1 MLGLPPYC
9 YTANGAPL
17 CFDVPTTVLLLGV
30 AVAMWRASGDAQGAP
45 KATPLR
51 VGIGVAALCAATC
64 DLVLGIDA
72 VAAVP
77 WRLSRL
83 AVGGAAAARCAGWL
97 GARSLAAR
105 SRDVPGALAAFAVG
119 ELALAGFALGPAAA
133 RAARPAA
140 GAVEVVGAALAA
152 GRFASCAAAALCLGV
167 GALAVGDAGGD
178 DVEAGEGL
186 LGGRA
191 TPNVSLDGVSLK
203 GLFGCLRPREA
214 PPPPDLAAALL
225 ADAARS
231 PSQFLIARHD
241 FARPHSDAPPP
252 LAPSSPARLRYVP
265 SPAGTGVTPLAAGR
279 DTRRP
284 VLRALGFS
292 VLGDRP
298 LYELE
303 VTPPGFGAEPRV
315 VKRFEFHLDLCD
327 ALLRQSLAA
336 PTPPRAASLDAG
348 ATPPKSF
355 GDLFRSV
362 PKSAPPRAPEP
373 EAPGPGVPR
382 RRPDAPAAAHLTDV
396 EAHFERLVTFGA
408 SESLAASRR
417 AALANALLA
426 APEEPGDADD
436 SAPEPAAP
444 EDDGPGPLPTLLGG
458 GAVSADVDAVA
469 VCAVAKI
476 ADSFRETYGT
486 LASGR
491 VLYRVRVFED
501 GELRWTCAKSFAQL
515 RALAGLVGRA
525 APEPDAAPKLPR
537 PRPPASA
544 WSPPGRP
551 LRWGHD
557 PDAVPDANAALNFA
571 LAAPAFSETVRL
583 FLESDV
589 VADGA
594 DRWDLV
600 AAVDDAGAFTAT
612 WATCAAADDARRR
625 GAAARSLALDNA
637 APALNWLP
645 ADAPPF
651 DLGGDVAD
659 VARAAAALLAAMLAA
674 AGAPAG
680 DRCDAD
686 DGRFERLDGQDDARL
701 IAGGDGVA
709 ALEASERAPPGPDS
723 PSAGRRFSRRSI
735 KQGILSLKDGVLD
748 LVISDKAPTPRGRRI
763 SASLP
768 PAALRASRAQSR
780 LSVDDADGDDDD
792 GRPSDLAPAEAPA
805 ASRRPSDAA
814 PRGGLHVADGSTG
827 GCWVSLARYRNAL
840 LHTSAWR
847 DFRAVVGRL
856 RSCDPLAERE
866 PGAPARAATLLNL
879 HGALAVHGA
888 LAAGAGSGRP
898 TSTQRC
904 RDHDR
909 YALAVGD
916 DDEHVALGHLEDA
929 LLRRPACAQLI
940 AANLGE
946 FSERPPRA
954 LDVRAALLLC
964 AARACAPALGAAAP
978 RPRRAARRAIER
990 RAAAVVDASL
1000 DLVVAPRGSSLYDD
1014 DGDSRGSLA
1023 SARGADDRDGVRE
1036 SLASAFDQAG
1046 DDGSDPGRRR
1056 GSAAGDDDT
1065 LSRGSLG
1072 DGDATFGV
1080 TVVLPHDF
1088 QRHSCVASR
1097 RAWRR
1102 RRRRRKPRPAAGRG
1116 PRGDA
1121 SNPPSA
1127 GGAEWCD
1134 AAEAQRRLQEESE
1147 AARVGAARRERA
1159 GLREFVDD
1167 SDGDGARRSGDD
1179 DASSSSSEEEDAS
1192 APGDADGP
1200 ASPGRLERR
1209 GAAMRNLLD
1218 FLASTGGR
1226 ATAKALDDPRTTTT
1240 RVRFRRADF
1249 RPALRVF
1256 DAKGEA

>member
-1 MLGLPPYC
+1 MLGLPPSC

-45 KATPLR
+45 KATP
-51 VGIGVAALCAATC
+51 CAWASASRRSARRPATSC
-64 DLVLGIDA
+64 WASTPSPPCPGA
-72 VAAVP
+72 
-77 WRLSRL
+77 SRGSPS
-83 AVGGAAAARCAGWL
+83 ARAAA
-97 GARSLAAR
+97 
-105 SRDVPGALAAFAVG
+105 
-119 ELALAGFALGPAAA
+119 LALAGFALGPAAA

-167 GALAVGDAGGD
+167 GALAVGDAGD

-186 LGGRA
+186 LGGRS

-355 GDLFRSV
+355 GDLFRSA
-362 PKSAPPRAPEP
+362 PKSAPPRPPEP

-396 EAHFERLVTFGA
+396 EAHFERL
-408 SESLAASRR
+408 
-417 AALANALLA
+417 
-426 APEEPGDADD
+426 
-436 SAPEPAAP
+436 
-444 EDDGPGPLPTLLGG
+444 
-458 GAVSADVDAVA
+458 
-469 VCAVAKI
+469 I

-501 GELRWTCAKSFAQL
+501 GELKWTCAKSFAQL

-525 APEPDAAPKLPR
+525 APEPDAAPKLQR
-537 PRPPASA
+537 PAAGERLV
-544 WSPPGRP
+544 PPGRP

-557 PDAVPDANAALNFA
+557 PDAVPDANAVLNFA
-571 LAAPAFSETVRL
+571 LAAPAFAETVRL

-600 AAVDDAGAFTAT
+600 AAVDDAGAVTAT

-645 ADAPPF
+645 ADPPPF
-651 DLGGDVAD
+651 ELGGGVGGVAGPPRRCSPPCSRPR
-659 VARAAAALLAAMLAA
+659 ARRGRPLRRGRRTLR
-674 AGAPAG
+674 AP
-680 DRCDAD
+680 RRP
-686 DGRFERLDGQDDARL
+686 GRREAHRRRRRRRG
-701 IAGGDGVA
+701 AGGVG
-709 ALEASERAPPGPDS
+709 APPGPDS
-723 PSAGRRFSRRSI
+723 PSAARRFSRQSI

-748 LVISDKAPTPRGRRI
+748 LVISDKAPTPRGHGAPTPRGRRI

-805 ASRRPSDAA
+805 ASRRPSGGA

-856 RSCDPLAERE
+856 RSCEPLAERE

-909 YALAVGD
+909 YALAPGD
-916 DDEHVALGHLEDA
+916 DDERALGHLEA

-946 FSERPPRA
+946 FSGGP
-954 LDVRAALLLC
+954 
-964 AARACAPALGAAAP
+964 ARARRPRGAAPLRGAGLRAGARRRAP
-978 RPRRAARRAIER
+978 RQRRRAIER
-990 RAAAVVDASL
+990 RAAVVDASL

-1023 SARGADDRDGVRE
+1023 SARATVT
-1036 SLASAFDQAG
+1036 ASA
-1046 DDGSDPGRRR
+1046 SRSRRPSTR
-1056 GSAAGDDDT
+1056 PATTARTRAAAAGARPAT
-1065 LSRGSLG
+1065 TTRSRAARSATATRPSASPSCCPTTSSATPASRAAARGGGGGGGGSRG
-1072 DGDATFGV
+1072 
-1080 TVVLPHDF
+1080 
-1088 QRHSCVASR
+1088 
-1097 RAWRR
+1097 
-1102 RRRRRKPRPAAGRG
+1102 PRPAGA
-1116 PRGDA
+1116 RGDA

-1134 AAEAQRRLQEESE
+1134 AAEAQRRLQESRPRGRG
-1147 AARVGAARRERA
+1147 APRAR

-1179 DASSSSSEEEDAS
+1179 DASSSSSSEEDAS
-1192 APGDADGP
+1192 VGRADGP

-1240 RVRFRRADF
+1240 RA
-1249 RPALRVF
+1249 
-1256 DAKGEA
+1256 EA

>member
-1 MLGLPPYC
+1 MLGLPPSC

-77 WRLSRL
+77 WRL
-83 AVGGAAAARCAGWL
+83 AARRRRRRRG
-97 GARSLAAR
+97 RR
-105 SRDVPGALAAFAVG
+105 
-119 ELALAGFALGPAAA
+119 GFA
-133 RAARPAA
+133 R
-140 GAVEVVGAALAA
+140 
-152 GRFASCAAAALCLGV
+152 GRS
-167 GALAVGDAGGD
+167 
-178 DVEAGEGL
+178 
-186 LGGRA
+186 

-355 GDLFRSV
+355 GDLFRSA
-362 PKSAPPRAPEP
+362 PKSAPPRPPEP

-417 AALANALLA
+417 AALAALLA
-426 APEEPGDADD
+426 APRPGDADLT
-436 SAPEPAAP
+436 APEPAAP
-444 EDDGPGPLPTLLGG
+444 EDDGPGPPPTLLGG
-458 GAVSADVDAVA
+458 GAVSADVNAVA

-501 GELRWTCAKSFAQL
+501 GELKWTCAKSFAQL

-525 APEPDAAPKLPR
+525 APEPDAAPKLQR
-537 PRPPASA
+537 PGAGERLV
-544 WSPPGRP
+544 PPGRP

-557 PDAVPDANAALNFA
+557 PDAVPDANAALGFA
-571 LAAPAFSETVRL
+571 LAAPAFAETVRL

-589 VADGA
+589 VAGGA

-600 AAVDDAGAFTAT
+600 AP
-612 WATCAAADDARRR
+612 
-625 GAAARSLALDNA
+625 SA
-637 APALNWLP
+637 APAP
-645 ADAPPF
+645 SRRP
-651 DLGGDVAD
+651 
-659 VARAAAALLAAMLAA
+659 
-674 AGAPAG
+674 
-680 DRCDAD
+680 
-686 DGRFERLDGQDDARL
+686 GRR
-701 IAGGDGVA
+701 
-709 ALEASERAPPGPDS
+709 PDS
-723 PSAGRRFSRRSI
+723 PSAARRFSRQSI

-748 LVISDKAPTPRGRRI
+748 LVISDKAPTPRGHGAPTPRGRRI

-856 RSCDPLAERE
+856 RSCEPLAERE
-866 PGAPARAATLLNL
+866 PGAPAR
-879 HGALAVHGA
+879 
-888 LAAGAGSGRP
+888 R
-898 TSTQRC
+898 RC
-904 RDHDR
+904 
-909 YALAVGD
+909 
-916 DDEHVALGHLEDA
+916 
-929 LLRRPACAQLI
+929 
-940 AANLGE
+940 
-946 FSERPPRA
+946 
-954 LDVRAALLLC
+954 
-964 AARACAPALGAAAP
+964 
-978 RPRRAARRAIER
+978 
-990 RAAAVVDASL
+990 
-1000 DLVVAPRGSSLYDD
+1000 
-1014 DGDSRGSLA
+1014 
-1023 SARGADDRDGVRE
+1023 
-1036 SLASAFDQAG
+1036 
-1046 DDGSDPGRRR
+1046 
-1056 GSAAGDDDT
+1056 
-1065 LSRGSLG
+1065 
-1072 DGDATFGV
+1072 
-1080 TVVLPHDF
+1080 
-1088 QRHSCVASR
+1088 
-1097 RAWRR
+1097 
-1102 RRRRRKPRPAAGRG
+1102 
-1116 PRGDA
+1116 
-1121 SNPPSA
+1121 
-1127 GGAEWCD
+1127 
-1134 AAEAQRRLQEESE
+1134 
-1147 AARVGAARRERA
+1147 
-1159 GLREFVDD
+1159 
-1167 SDGDGARRSGDD
+1167 
-1179 DASSSSSEEEDAS
+1179 
-1192 APGDADGP
+1192 
-1200 ASPGRLERR
+1200 
-1209 GAAMRNLLD
+1209 
-1218 FLASTGGR
+1218 
-1226 ATAKALDDPRTTTT
+1226 
-1240 RVRFRRADF
+1240 
-1249 RPALRVF
+1249 
-1256 DAKGEA
+1256 

>member
-1 MLGLPPYC
+1 MLGLPPSC

-17 CFDVPTTVLLLGV
+17 CFDVPTTALLLGV

-72 VAAVP
+72 
-77 WRLSRL
+77 
-83 AVGGAAAARCAGWL
+83 
-97 GARSLAAR
+97 
-105 SRDVPGALAAFAVG
+105 
-119 ELALAGFALGPAAA
+119 
-133 RAARPAA
+133 
-140 GAVEVVGAALAA
+140 
-152 GRFASCAAAALCLGV
+152 
-167 GALAVGDAGGD
+167 
-178 DVEAGEGL
+178 
-186 LGGRA
+186 
-191 TPNVSLDGVSLK
+191 
-203 GLFGCLRPREA
+203 
-214 PPPPDLAAALL
+214 
-225 ADAARS
+225 
-231 PSQFLIARHD
+231 FLIARHD

-355 GDLFRSV
+355 GDL
-362 PKSAPPRAPEP
+362 
-373 EAPGPGVPR
+373 
-382 RRPDAPAAAHLTDV
+382 
-396 EAHFERLVTFGA
+396 
-408 SESLAASRR
+408 SLAASRR

-426 APEEPGDADD
+426 APEEPGDADLT
-436 SAPEPAAP
+436 APEPAVP
-444 EDDGPGPLPTLLGG
+444 EDDGPGPPPTLLGG

-501 GELRWTCAKSFAQL
+501 GELKRTCAKSFAQL

-525 APEPDAAPKLPR
+525 APEPDGARSSAARRRRRLV
-537 PRPPASA
+537 PAGPA
-544 WSPPGRP
+544 

-557 PDAVPDANAALNFA
+557 PDAVPDANAALGFA
-571 LAAPAFSETVRL
+571 LAAPAFAETVRL

-589 VADGA
+589 VAGGA

-600 AAVDDAGAFTAT
+600 AAVDDAGAVTAT

-645 ADAPPF
+645 RRRPF
-651 DLGGDVAD
+651 ELGG
-659 VARAAAALLAAMLAA
+659 
-674 AGAPAG
+674 
-680 DRCDAD
+680 
-686 DGRFERLDGQDDARL
+686 
-701 IAGGDGVA
+701 
-709 ALEASERAPPGPDS
+709 ASPTRQ
-723 PSAGRRFSRRSI
+723 SI

-748 LVISDKAPTPRGRRI
+748 LVISDKAPRPGHGARARGGASPRACRRRH
-763 SASLP
+763 SAR
-768 PAALRASRAQSR
+768 AARRAA
-780 LSVDDADGDDDD
+780 SVDDADGDDDD

-856 RSCDPLAERE
+856 RSCEPLAERE

-909 YALAVGD
+909 YALAPGD

-929 LLRRPACAQLI
+929 ACGLRAQLI
-940 AANLGE
+940 AANLG
-946 FSERPPRA
+946 
-954 LDVRAALLLC
+954 D
-964 AARACAPALGAAAP
+964 
-978 RPRRAARRAIER
+978 
-990 RAAAVVDASL
+990 
-1000 DLVVAPRGSSLYDD
+1000 SLYDD

-1023 SARGADDRDGVRE
+1023 SARGADDRGGVRE

-1056 GSAAGDDDT
+1056 GARPAT
-1065 LSRGSLG
+1065 TTRSRGSLG

-1088 QRHSCVASR
+1088 QRHAC
-1097 RAWRR
+1097 
-1102 RRRRRKPRPAAGRG
+1102 
-1116 PRGDA
+1116 
-1121 SNPPSA
+1121 
-1127 GGAEWCD
+1127 
-1134 AAEAQRRLQEESE
+1134 RRLQEESE

-1179 DASSSSSEEEDAS
+1179 DASSSSSSEGGVGRSGRPRRRRAAS
-1192 APGDADGP
+1192 SA
-1200 ASPGRLERR
+1200 
-1209 GAAMRNLLD
+1209 AAMRNLLD

-1256 DAKGEA
+1256 DAKAAA